1 MTATSPESLALLDR
15 AAELRASGVPW
26 PDAATRLALG
36 HEELRRLVSEHS
48 RDYERLVRRARTE
61 VLRETLDAALTAL
74 RALVTSPEP
83 GVGLKAATTIV
94 RYDLARMRYDLKEAG
109 DRLARKRRKITAEA
123 ENVRAQNV
131 SESSKGQD
139 QQEVNAAKNVAQSP
153 APDAPAKPPVP
164 PPAPARPAAPP
175 AAKSTTPD
183 AEAIR
188 RKRLFRAA
196 VLGQPAPRTP
206 LTKGVRQTL
215 EVDRLI
221 SSWLAE
227 G

>member
-1 MTATSPESLALLDR
+1 MTATSPESLGR

-26 PDAATRLALG
+26 PDAAAQLALG
-36 HEELRRLVSEHS
+36 HDELRRLVSEHA

-61 VLRETLDAALTAL
+61 VLRETLDAALAAL
-74 RALVTSPEP
+74 RGLVTSPEP

-109 DRLARKRRKITAEA
+109 ERLARKRRKITAEA

-131 SESSKGQD
+131 SESSKGPD
-139 QQEVNAAKNVAQSP
+139 QQEVNAAKNVAQTR
-153 APDAPAKPPVP
+153 APDAPATPPVP
-164 PPAPARPAAPP
+164 PAPVR
-175 AAKSTTPD
+175 STTPSAEKSKTPD
-183 AEAIR
+183 ADAIR
-188 RKRLFRAA
+188 RKRLFLAA
-196 VLGQPAPRTP
+196 VLGHTAPRTP
-206 LTKGVRQTL
+206 LTKGVPQTL

-221 SSWLAE
+221 SGWLAE